1 MADNRNW
8 DSPNDWN
15 ESGNRYGNDRNEDQN
30 RYRSRNEG
38 YGNSDWN
45 RSRQDDYRRGS
56 SYDENRYG
64 NEYDQNR
71 NSGNWNQF
79 GSRNDFNRTS
89 RRGDY
94 WGSSYGDSFDTYLDS
109 NRTNRGGAHDYR
121 NYGSGSD
128 YTSGSYGTGMY
139 GSSYGNRNRSEGYG
153 GGFGFGERSNIG
165 DRDYDRNY
173 NYGSFR
179 DRQRGDYSRGYSSEY
194 NRSRP
199 GSEERNWWDKTTDEV
214 SSWFGDE
221 DAERRRRQD
230 RMHKGRG
237 PKNYQRS
244 DERIKED
251 INDRLSDDWFIDAS
265 EIDVT
270 VSSGEVTLTGTV
282 DDRSDKRRAE
292 DIAESVSGVKQVE
305 NRLRIGSYQNTGSGS
320 YTTTPG
326 ATSIGTGSGSVGTS
340 QSKAKSS
347 YAETK

>member
-1 MADNRNW
+1 
-8 DSPNDWN
+8 
-15 ESGNRYGNDRNEDQN
+15 
-30 RYRSRNEG
+30 
-38 YGNSDWN
+38 
-45 RSRQDDYRRGS
+45 
-56 SYDENRYG
+56 
-64 NEYDQNR
+64 
-71 NSGNWNQF
+71 
-79 GSRNDFNRTS
+79 
-89 RRGDY
+89 
-94 WGSSYGDSFDTYLDS
+94 
-109 NRTNRGGAHDYR
+109 
-121 NYGSGSD
+121 
-128 YTSGSYGTGMY
+128 
-139 GSSYGNRNRSEGYG
+139 
-153 GGFGFGERSNIG
+153 
-165 DRDYDRNY
+165 
-173 NYGSFR
+173 
-179 DRQRGDYSRGYSSEY
+179 
-194 NRSRP
+194 
-199 GSEERNWWDKTTDEV
+199 
-214 SSWFGDE
+214 
-221 DAERRRRQD
+221 
-230 RMHKGRG
+230 MHKGRG